1 MKRTLVLIPLC
12 LILLPA
18 VLPAQTASSALPRQV
33 YVAPFSHLD
42 FFWGGTREE
51 CLARGNQIIAK
62 AVEIAGKHP
71 EFRFLIEDENFV
83 ANYVDSHLG
92 TKDLEDLKALVK
104 QARIEIAPK
113 WAAIFQE
120 LPRTGSMPV
129 RRNTASPSRATT
141 N

>member
-18 VLPAQTASSALPRQV
+18 VLPGQTAASASPRQV
-33 YVAPFSHLD
+33 YVEPFSHLD

-71 EFRFLIEDENFV
+71 EFRFLIEDEDFV
-83 ANYVDSHLG
+83 ANYVESHLG
-92 TKDLEDLKALVK
+92 MKELEDLKALVK
-104 QARIEIAPK
+104 QGRIEISPK

-120 LPRTGSMPV
+120 L
-129 RRNTASPSRATT
+129 ATKS
-141 N
+141 

>member
-1 MKRTLVLIPLC
+1 MFMKRTLVLIPLC

-18 VLPAQTASSALPRQV
+18 VPPGRTAASASPRQV
-33 YVAPFSHLD
+33 YIAPFSYLD

-83 ANYVDSHLG
+83 ANFVESPIW
-92 TKDLEDLKALVK
+92 
-104 QARIEIAPK
+104 AR
-113 WAAIFQE
+113 
-120 LPRTGSMPV
+120 RS
-129 RRNTASPSRATT
+129 
-141 N
+141 